1 MSSVLRE
8 KSHNQIFV
16 VFNSTCRHLNSNPS
30 GKLTFK
36 PDLQDDKGEVNCALD
51 IAVVGARHGAINRL
65 VRTSNERLVAFDII
79 RNVSG
84 AVPQRLLVEDA
95 EGLVDTS
102 TGILDLCMDGAE
114 LVVELPPIVRVRRG
128 V

>member
-8 KSHNQIFV
+8 NPHTQIFV
-16 VFNSTCRHLNSNPS
+16 VFNSTCRHLHSNSS
-30 GKLTFK
+30 RKLTFK
-36 PDLQDDKGEVNCALD
+36 QDLQDDKGEVNCALD
-51 IAVVGARHGAINRL
+51 IAVVGARHSAINRL

-114 LVVELPPIVRVRRG
+114 LVVELPPIVRVRRC